1 MLTDFNTFLVGFLD
15 ELCVLHLLGVVPALF
30 HITSLCIP
38 CFRSL
43 GMCDSGLQSDVPTE
57 VGCTLRLCF
66 KLHTGEL
73 CWSRTRQEGSRQW
86 QGLNSH
92 LSSICLP
99 LSEELSE
106 EPSKHNVVV
115 SGKSQ
120 LVQSRPSQGDS

>member
-15 ELCVLHLLGVVPALF
+15 ELCVLHPLGVVPALF
-30 HITSLCIP
+30 HITSLRIP

-43 GMCDSGLQSDVPTE
+43 GVCDSGLQSDVPTE
-57 VGCTLRLCF
+57 VGRTRRLCF

-73 CWSRTRQEGSRQW
+73 CWSRSFFLARQEGSRQW

-99 LSEELSE
+99 LSKDSYQRNHQNTMLLCL
-106 EPSKHNVVV
+106 
-115 SGKSQ
+115 GKAS
-120 LVQSRPSQGDS
+120 